1 MNAPNGLLIAVQQF
15 DILPTLPLIA
25 QKLLALDLESD
36 TGEQQLMQ
44 LISQDPLISAK
55 IIGLANSPLFGS
67 SRQINSVKEA
77 AVLLGLTRI
86 KSLVTSIAITSLA
99 NTPIGKFD
107 PHELWSH
114 TMSVAFAMLPV
125 VRAMPA
131 KQRPTEDQIF
141 LAGMLH
147 DIGYLALAH
156 LDSKRSDALHTLL
169 LIEKNRALIE
179 IEQKLLDV
187 THAELGAALA
197 SHWSLPA
204 DMIDVIRY
212 HHSPAK
218 DAAAPLPVLALV
230 IQLTERLMPT
240 PGLNEYHGETVSADE
255 WLALGIDPNQADEIT
270 ALIAEQTEQAIQFV
284 ASF

>member
-1 MNAPNGLLIAVQQF
+1 MNASNELLIAVKQF

-36 TGEQQLMQ
+36 AGEQQLML
-44 LISQDPLISAK
+44 LIAQDPLISAK
-55 IIGLANSPLFGS
+55 IVGLANSPLFGS
-67 SRQINSVKEA
+67 SRKINSVQEA
-77 AVLLGLTRI
+77 SVLLGLTRI

-131 KQRPTEDQIF
+131 KQRPSEDQIF

-147 DIGYLALAH
+147 DIGFLALAH
-156 LDSKRSDALHTLL
+156 LDAQRSDALHTLL
-169 LIEKNRALIE
+169 LIEKNRSVIE

-197 SHWSLPA
+197 SHWNLPEEIVGIIRHHHLSIEDAGA
-204 DMIDVIRY
+204 DI
-212 HHSPAK
+212 PA
-218 DAAAPLPVLALV
+218 LAQV
-230 IQLTERLMPT
+230 IQITERLMPT
-240 PGLNEYHGETVSADE
+240 PGLNEYHEESVTPED
-255 WLALGIDPNQADEIT
+255 WLALGIDPERADEIT
-270 ALIAEQTEQAIQFV
+270 ALIAEQTEQATQFV